1 MCAFNF
7 GYDVGTFG
15 GVQAMNSF
23 GRKFGEYD
31 EDQERYALPGWL
43 SSVMTATP
51 FLGKAVV
58 RAAFSQ
64 FFPVSCIADTGPNR
78 AVSFAVPSPNAGAVE
93 VPYLGFALHPLC
105 RSTLLFGLPLVRKS

>member
-23 GRKFGEYD
+23 GKKFGEYN
-31 EDQERYALPGWL
+31 EVKERYALPGWL
-43 SSVMTATP
+43 SSIMTATP

-58 RAAFSQ
+58 
-64 FFPVSCIADTGPNR
+64 CN
-78 AVSFAVPSPNAGAVE
+78 AVSRG
-93 VPYLGFALHPLC
+93 
-105 RSTLLFGLPLVRKS
+105 